1 MLCREYVDK
10 TLMEADRKEAIGI
23 AILVVVL
30 LVSPIIIILVKNA
43 AATIQVNS
51 DVTNAMLSYLN
62 MTFPQLYAM
71 NLSLKAK
78 ELKREKRKSDSL
90 LFQMLPP
97 SVAMQLKQ
105 TQQVRWYLLHTIID
119 TRNAGLSLSLFLSA
133 SLTHFSLRCPPSST
147 RR

>member
-1 MLCREYVDK
+1 MLLCREYVDK

-43 AATIQVNS
+43 AATIQVSS
-51 DVTNAMLSYLN
+51 DVTSAMLSYLN

-105 TQQVRWYLLHTIID
+105 TQQVRWY
-119 TRNAGLSLSLFLSA
+119 
-133 SLTHFSLRCPPSST
+133 
-147 RR
+147 

>member
-1 MLCREYVDK
+1 
-10 TLMEADRKEAIGI
+10 
-23 AILVVVL
+23 
-30 LVSPIIIILVKNA
+30 
-43 AATIQVNS
+43 
-51 DVTNAMLSYLN
+51 

-105 TQQVRWYLLHTIID
+105 TQQVSCY
-119 TRNAGLSLSLFLSA
+119 
-133 SLTHFSLRCPPSST
+133 
-147 RR
+147 

>member
-1 MLCREYVDK
+1 
-10 TLMEADRKEAIGI
+10 MEADRKEAIGI

-119 TRNAGLSLSLFLSA
+119 TRNAGLSLSLS
-133 SLTHFSLRCPPSST
+133 FSLPLLLTFPLGA
-147 RR
+147 RRALRGGDHLL